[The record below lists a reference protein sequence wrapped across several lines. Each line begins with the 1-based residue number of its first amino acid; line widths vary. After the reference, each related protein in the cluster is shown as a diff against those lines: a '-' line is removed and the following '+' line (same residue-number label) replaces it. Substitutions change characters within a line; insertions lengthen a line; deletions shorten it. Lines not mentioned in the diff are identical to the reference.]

1 MQEPFE
7 RMVLLNPGP
16 VVVSE
21 KVRKA
26 LLRGDI
32 CHREEEFSRILK
44 RVRQMLLAAFTPG
57 GGYTSAILT
66 GSGTA
71 AMEAAIASSVGKGK
85 AILIINNGVYGE
97 RFSRMASIYG
107 HRKFELVY
115 DWRKLPDPGDIEKA
129 LREHP
134 EIQVVA
140 LVHHETSTGLINPV
154 REIGKVARKY
164 GKVFLLDSISG
175 LGGEELDLEGC
186 NVDLCVGSANKCI
199 QGLPGLSFVLIKKE
213 EMERLKKIPPRS
225 MYLHIPT
232 LWESQEKGTVPF
244 TPSIPIFY
252 ALEAALEELLEE
264 GVQGRIARYRKAA
277 EILRSGFREMGLKP
291 YLPEKLLSNTI
302 TTLYLPTGF
311 DYQTLHDGLKEN
323 GFVIYA
329 GQERLKGEIFR
340 VANMGELTRKDLEGF
355 LDCLRKIT
363 SRPSTSSKAG
373 RSTVHAVI
381 LAAGVGKR
389 LMPITGQ
396 RPKCL
401 IEIGGKTLLDRY
413 LESLK
418 ESSITEVTF
427 VLGHLKEMILPRL
440 KEAEKQFNI
449 RYIFNKNYTRGSI
462 TSLWEARESA
472 LGGQG
477 DVLIMD
483 ADVLFHPTLLKRLLE
498 SPKKSCFLLEEDF
511 TDTGEEMKLFV
522 QGERVT
528 AISKK
533 NVLKTPLVG
542 EGVGFLKLAGEHCP
556 QLRNTLEDFIR
567 EGRLD
572 VEYEEALDR
581 LLSCC
586 EVGYEPVDGLP
597 WIEIDFEED
606 IRRAERD
613 ILPMLDGNKA
623 VSVPSPSL
631 RSGSRAGSGGL
642 SGKKGLKGRP

>member
-1 MQEPFE
+1 MQKPFE

-44 RVRQMLLAAFTPG
+44 GVRQMLLAAFTPG

-71 AMEAAIASSVGKGK
+71 AMEAAIASSVGEGK

-107 HRKFELVY
+107 HRKFELIY
-115 DWRKLPDPGDIEKA
+115 DWRKLPDPADIEKA

-264 GVQGRIARYRKAA
+264 GVQGRIARYGKAA
-277 EILRSGFREMGLKP
+277 EILRSGFREMGLKL

-355 LDCLRKIT
+355 LGCLRKIT
-363 SRPSTSSKAG
+363 SRPSASSKAG
-373 RSTVHAVI
+373 RSTVHAII

-440 KEAEKQFNI
+440 KEAENTFKTHYVYNE
-449 RYIFNKNYTRGSI
+449 NYTRGSI
-462 TSLWEARESA
+462 TSLWEARGR
-472 LGGQG
+472 LQG

-522 QGERVT
+522 QGERVA

-572 VEYEEALDR
+572 AEYEEALDR

-606 IRRAERD
+606 IQRAERD

-623 VSVPSPSL
+623 VSVPAPSL

>member
-1 MQEPFE
+1 
-7 RMVLLNPGP
+7 
-16 VVVSE
+16 
-21 KVRKA
+21 
-26 LLRGDI
+26 
-32 CHREEEFSRILK
+32 
-44 RVRQMLLAAFTPG
+44 
-57 GGYTSAILT
+57 
-66 GSGTA
+66 
-71 AMEAAIASSVGKGK
+71 
-85 AILIINNGVYGE
+85 
-97 RFSRMASIYG
+97 
-107 HRKFELVY
+107 
-115 DWRKLPDPGDIEKA
+115 
-129 LREHP
+129 
-134 EIQVVA
+134 
-140 LVHHETSTGLINPV
+140 
-154 REIGKVARKY
+154 
-164 GKVFLLDSISG
+164 
-175 LGGEELDLEGC
+175 
-186 NVDLCVGSANKCI
+186 
-199 QGLPGLSFVLIKKE
+199 
-213 EMERLKKIPPRS
+213 KKIPPRS

-277 EILRSGFREMGLKP
+277 DTLRSGFIEMGLKP

-355 LDCLRKIT
+355 LGCLRKIT
-363 SRPSTSSKAG
+363 SRPSTASKTG
-373 RSTVHAVI
+373 RSTVHAII

-427 VLGHLKEMILPRL
+427 VLGHLREMILSRL
-440 KEAEKQFNI
+440 KEAENTFKTHYVYNE
-449 RYIFNKNYTRGSI
+449 NYTRGSI
-462 TSLWEARESA
+462 TSLWEARER
-472 LGGQG
+472 LQG
-477 DVLIMD
+477 NVLIMD

-522 QGERVT
+522 QGERVA

-572 VEYEEALDR
+572 AEYEEALDR
-581 LLSCC
+581 LLPHC

-606 IRRAERD
+606 IRRAERE

-631 RSGSRAGSGGL
+631 RSGSMAGSGKL

>member
-57 GGYTSAILT
+57 GGYTTAILT

-71 AMEAAIASSVGKGK
+71 AMEASIASSVEEGK

-107 HRKFELVY
+107 HRKFELTY
-115 DWRKLPDPGDIEKA
+115 DWRSLPDPADIEKA

-134 EIQVVA
+134 EIQVIA

-186 NVDLCVGSANKCI
+186 NVDLCAGSANKCI
-199 QGLPGLSFVLIKKE
+199 QGLPGLSFVLVKKE

-264 GVQGRIARYRKAA
+264 GVRGRIARYRKAA
-277 EILRSGFREMGLKP
+277 KTLRSGFREMGLKP
-291 YLPEKLLSNTI
+291 YLPEGLLSNTI

-363 SRPSTSSKAG
+363 SRPSTSSKTG
-373 RSTVHAVI
+373 RFAVHAII

-522 QGERVT
+522 QGERVA

-542 EGVGFLKLAGEHCP
+542 EGVGFLKLAGEHCS

-572 VEYEEALDR
+572 AEYEEALDR

-586 EVGYEPVDGLP
+586 EVGYESVDGLP

-613 ILPMLDGNKA
+613 ILPMLDGNKT

-642 SGKKGLKGRP
+642 SGKKGLKGHP